1 MGRVIKLRN
10 RQVNI
15 FDVESLLEEIR
26 EDIGDE
32 AYNFLL
38 DEYTTQ
44 EETIE
49 DLNTEIFDLQNQ
61 LKDYED

>member
-1 MGRVIKLRN
+1 MGRVISLKS

-15 FDVESLLEEIR
+15 FDVESLLNELR

-32 AYNFLL
+32 AYNYLL

-49 DLNTEIFDLQNQ
+49 ELNSEIFDLQDQ
-61 LKDYED
+61 LESYEN